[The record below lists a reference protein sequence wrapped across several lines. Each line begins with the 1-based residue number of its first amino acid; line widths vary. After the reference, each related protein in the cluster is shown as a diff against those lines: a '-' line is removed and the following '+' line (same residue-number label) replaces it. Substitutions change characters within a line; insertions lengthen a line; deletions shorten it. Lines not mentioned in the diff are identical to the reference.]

1 MFKKKICVSIPLI
14 DTELNNIE
22 EKLFQIRKKDSD
34 IMIEFRFDYLEK
46 YSYLDSIIEKISK
59 YKNQSIYT
67 LRSLNDGGKFTQGEK
82 ERLTILKKLAMVK
95 PMLVDL
101 EYTTISKDNEMADF
115 IENNNIRTLISW
127 HDFNSTPKKD
137 ELVDLIDKMRIFS
150 NYIKIVTTAKTIDDS
165 INIMQLYNAIDSS
178 LNLVAFAMGELG
190 IITRI
195 LCNIV
200 GDSPFTYATIDKAVA
215 PGQLTID
222 QMGIFHDFFHK
233 KFIL

>member
-14 DTELNNIE
+14 DTELNDIE
-22 EKLFQIRKKDSD
+22 EKLFKIQKKYSD
-34 IMIEFRFDYLEK
+34 IIMEFRFDYLEK
-46 YSYLDSIIEKISK
+46 YTYLDTIIEKISK
-59 YKNQSIYT
+59 YKNHSIYT
-67 LRSLNDGGKFTQGEK
+67 LRSINEGGKFTQREE

-95 PMLVDL
+95 PMLIDL

-115 IENNNIRTLISW
+115 IDNNNIRTLISW

-222 QMGIFHDFFHK
+222 QMKIIHDFFHK

>member
-1 MFKKKICVSIPLI
+1 MLKKKICVSIPLI
-14 DTELNNIE
+14 DNELNSIE
-22 EKLFQIRKKDSD
+22 DKLFQIQKKDSD
-34 IMIEFRFDYLEK
+34 IIMELRFDYLKEF
-46 YSYLDSIIEKISK
+46 SYIEDILEKITK

-67 LRSLNDGGKFTQGEK
+67 LRSTNEGGKFIKGEK
-82 ERLTILKKLAMVK
+82 ERLDILKKLAMVK
-95 PMLVDL
+95 PMLLDL

-115 IENNNIRTLISW
+115 IDNNDIRTLISW
-127 HDFNSTPKKD
+127 HDFSGTPKKE
-137 ELVDLIDKMRIFS
+137 ELIDLIDKMRIFS

-165 INIMQLYNAIDSS
+165 INIMQLYNTIDSS
-178 LNLVAFAMGELG
+178 LNLIAFSMGELG

-222 QMGIFHDFFHK
+222 QMKSLHEFFHK

>member
-1 MFKKKICVSIPLI
+1 MLKKKICISIPI
-14 DTELNNIE
+14 IETELNDIVN
-22 EKLFQIRKKDSD
+22 KLVQIQKKDSN
-34 IMIEFRFDYLEK
+34 ILMEFRFDYLQEF
-46 YSYLDSIIEKISK
+46 SYLEDILEKISK

-67 LRSLNDGGKFTQGEK
+67 LRSINEGGKFNKGEK
-82 ERLTILKKLAMVK
+82 ERIELMKKLAMVR
-95 PMLVDL
+95 PMLLDL
-101 EYTTISKDNEMADF
+101 EYTTISKDNELADF
-115 IENNNIRTLISW
+115 IDNNNVTTLISW
-127 HDFNSTPKKD
+127 HDFIGTPRKE
-137 ELVDLIDKMRIFS
+137 ELIDLIDKMRIFS

-165 INIMQLYNAIDSS
+165 INVMQLYNAIDSS
-178 LNLVAFAMGELG
+178 LNLIAFSMGELG

-222 QMGIFHDFFHK
+222 QMKTFHEFFHK